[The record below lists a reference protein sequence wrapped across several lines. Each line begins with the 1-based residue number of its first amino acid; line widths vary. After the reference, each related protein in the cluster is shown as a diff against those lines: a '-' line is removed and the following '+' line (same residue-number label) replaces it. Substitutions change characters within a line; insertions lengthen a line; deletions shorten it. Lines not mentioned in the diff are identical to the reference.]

1 MDQDMGKHLFYIADV
16 FAEKKYSGNQLGIV
30 RNASDLSGE
39 EMLEITREMNYSETT
54 FILGDELVDGGYD
67 VRIFTPGGEVPFAG
81 HPTLGTA
88 ALIRREICEG
98 NPSSIT
104 LNLKAGKIPVTA
116 ENDIFWMKQI
126 PPVFGDT
133 FSPENVAPIINV
145 EPGQIDADYPVQWV
159 STGLPTL
166 IVPLVSLD
174 VVKQVK
180 INRELYDPFIEKNG
194 NMLILTFSRET
205 LFPEN
210 QLHVRVLAPYLGVEE
225 DPATG
230 SANGCLTAYL
240 AEHSFLGS
248 DHFEEVR
255 VEQGYQVNR
264 PSLLLLSGKKE
275 SDQISVMVGGK
286 VIFTAKGELF

>member
-1 MDQDMGKHLFYIADV
+1 MGTHLFYIADV

-30 RNASDLSGE
+30 RNASDLSSE

-54 FILGDELVDGGYD
+54 FILSDKPEDGGYN

-88 ALIRREICEG
+88 ALIRQEICE
-98 NPSSIT
+98 NEPEKVT
-104 LNLKAGKIPVTA
+104 LNLKAGKIPV
-116 ENDIFWMKQI
+116 NLKDGVYWMEQI
-126 PPVFGDT
+126 SPDFGDT
-133 FSPENVAPIINV
+133 FEPGEIAPILSI
-145 EPGQIDADYPVQWV
+145 EPGQIDKSWPVQWV

-174 VVKQVK
+174 STRSVK
-180 INRELYDPFIEKNG
+180 INMELYDPFIEQNG
-194 NMLILTFSRET
+194 EMLILVFTRET
-205 LFPEN
+205 LYEEN
-210 QLHVRVLAPYLGVEE
+210 QLHDRVLAPCHGVEE

-240 AEHSFLGS
+240 AEHECLGS
-248 DHFEEVR
+248 SSFEEVR

-275 SDQISVMVGGK
+275 SGNISVKVGGG